1 MSLPGLLLMPV
12 VAVAGAVAR
21 WLLQARGNLYTDTS
35 TRYYVPDPDL
45 GWRVVDSGPVS
56 IGLDA
61 VALLVVY
68 AAVLAFG
75 FLLLRR
81 WQRRGGRLP
90 AAHPAARF
98 VPRILVGVPLLVPAW
113 AFASGT
119 IPSSASEYAP
129 AGLVEAPPDSISGG
143 LPGLPAGTY
152 RVVPHAGTSITAH
165 LSGGGEK
172 FDARFARDIEG
183 TWRGAPAD
191 LRQPMKAAV
200 SVATTAVDTGIE
212 LRSKHAREEYLLA
225 ARFPRIAFHLERL
238 LGAERRADGTVAYR
252 AEGTV
257 HLMGLRHR
265 ASVTGTLRA
274 PDPAGRSRLGFQ
286 PGDAIFLATARF
298 EIKISETK
306 LAPDKGDF
314 DGDIIPIDVSLVL
327 RREAEQKNDNKKE

>member
-1 MSLPGLLLMPV
+1 MSLPGLLLLPV
-12 VAVAGAVAR
+12 VAVAGALAR
-21 WLLQARGNLYTDTS
+21 WLLQARDNLYTDASTS
-35 TRYYVPDPDL
+35 YYVPDPDL
-45 GWRVVDSGPVS
+45 DWRAVDSGPVS
-56 IGLDA
+56 LGLDA

-68 AAVLAFG
+68 AAALAVG
-75 FLLLRR
+75 FLLVRR
-81 WQRRGGRLP
+81 WQRRGKRVPGQQLRAVRLLP
-90 AAHPAARF
+90 H
-98 VPRILVGVPLLVPAW
+98 ILAGLPLLVPAW

-129 AGLVEAPPDSISGG
+129 AGLVLAPPDTISGG

-152 RVVPHAGTSITAH
+152 RVVPHAGTSIIAH

-191 LRQPMKAAV
+191 LRQPMKASV
-200 SVATTAVDTGIE
+200 SVATAAVDTGIE
-212 LRSKHAREEYLLA
+212 LRTKHAREEYLLA
-225 ARFPRIAFHLERL
+225 ARFPRIVFHLDRL
-238 LGAERRADGTVAYR
+238 LGAQRRADGTIAYS

-265 ASVTGTLRA
+265 VAATGTMRA
-274 PDPAGRSRLGFQ
+274 PDPAARSRLGFQ
-286 PGDAIFLATARF
+286 PGDAMFLATARF
-298 EIKISETK
+298 EVKISESK

-327 RREAEQKNDNKKE
+327 RRVAEGQ